1 MEKLVKIISLMLENK
16 EVKINSEFTDSTD
29 LRNDLGFDSLDLA
42 ELTVR
47 IEKDFGVDVFV
58 DGIVTTI
65 GEIKKKLSLW
75 FFTKT
80 KILLEVMMI

>member
-1 MEKLVKIISLMLENK
+1 MENYMEKLIKIISLILENK
-16 EVKINSEFTDSTD
+16 DETIENELANSTD

-47 IEKDFGVDVFV
+47 IEKDFGIDVFA

-65 GEIKKKLSLW
+65 GEIKAKLKL
-75 FFTKT
+75 
-80 KILLEVMMI
+80 